1 MIINSIKNILSICL
15 LLLIYG
21 TGLGQG
27 QTVGVK
33 IYDKEA
39 TTDGYVFFSPGS
51 YSDAYLIDN
60 CGFLIN
66 SWDRNNRPGLSG
78 YLTKTGLMLR
88 TNKVNVPQ
96 YSQASTGG
104 NLELVDWNN
113 NTVWSSDFNTYNYI
127 QHHDAVLMPNGNI
140 IYIGWERISPDDQID
155 YGRRPSDV
163 SFPNLWGEF
172 VQEIKPI
179 GSSDYEVVWEWHL
192 QDHFVQDYNSFLPTY
207 GVVKDEI
214 GKVDINYL
222 GPGAW
227 DDDDWWHCNALHY
240 NEDLDQILVNSR
252 NNNELW
258 IIDHSTTTQQAQ
270 GSSGGNSGKG
280 GELLFRWGNPQAYDR
295 GSSSNLRMY
304 GSHGHYWI
312 PKGMPNEGKIMYF
325 NNGDH
330 RPQGYYSTIEMI
342 DPPFENGQYQKNIN
356 DHYYPLEPE
365 VVYKAPNPFDFVS
378 TYLSNAQQLENG
390 HVFINEGGNGRLFE
404 IDNNDN
410 IVWEYVN
417 PVSYNGP
424 NPQGSFIFGNSIFR
438 AYKYPPDYPAFEGIS
453 LNPGD
458 LIEGDND
465 YNLCKSVATEDS
477 QVLEGVELRYD
488 INSSILSI
496 NNPSADKLN
505 FQIFSIEGQKISQ
518 DEIREVNEEFNL
530 NYLHQGI
537 YIVIIS
543 SDSKGKLISKK
554 IVKF

>member
-1 MIINSIKNILSICL
+1 MIINSIKNILAIG
-15 LLLIYG
+15 LLLIIYQ
-21 TGLGQG
+21 TSIAQG

-33 IYDKEA
+33 IYDKDA

-60 CGFLIN
+60 CGFLVN

-78 YLTKTGLMLR
+78 YLTETGLMLR
-88 TNKVNVPQ
+88 TNKVNSPA
-96 YSQASTGG
+96 YGQASTGG

-113 NTVWSSDFNTYNYI
+113 NTVWSSDFNTYEYI

-140 IYIGWERISPDDQID
+140 IYIGWERISPEEQLN
-155 YGRRPSDV
+155 YGRRPTSV
-163 SFPNLWGEF
+163 SYPNLWGEF
-172 VQEIKPI
+172 IQEIKPI
-179 GSSDYEVVWEWHL
+179 GSSNYEVVWEWHL
-192 QDHFVQDYNSFLPTY
+192 QDHFVQDYTSSISTF
-207 GVVKDEI
+207 GVVKNEI
-214 GKVDINYL
+214 GKVDINYM

-227 DDDDWWHCNALHY
+227 DDDDWWHCNALNY

-258 IIDHSTTTQQAQ
+258 IIDHSTTSQQAQ
-270 GSSGGNSGKG
+270 GNSGGNSGKG

-325 NNGDH
+325 NNGDD

-342 DPPFENGQYQKNIN
+342 DAPFENGQYQKNIN
-356 DHYYPLEPE
+356 EQYYPLEPE
-365 VVYKAPNPFDFVS
+365 VVYKAPNPFNFVS
-378 TYLSNAQQLENG
+378 TYLSNAQQLANG
-390 HVFINEGGNGRLFE
+390 HVFINEGGSGRLFE

-410 IVWEYVN
+410 IVWEYIN
-417 PVSYNGP
+417 PVSYGGP
-424 NPQGSFIFGNSIFR
+424 NPQGSSIFGNSIFR
-438 AYKYPPDYPAFEGIS
+438 AYKYPPDYPAFEGNN

-477 QVLEGVELRYD
+477 KILEEIELRYD
-488 INSSILSI
+488 MNSSLLTI
-496 NNPSADKLN
+496 NNPTAKNLHL
-505 FQIFSIEGQKISQ
+505 QVTSIEGKTIIQNEITNTTSEISLAH
-518 DEIREVNEEFNL
+518 FN
-530 NYLHQGI
+530 NGI
-537 YIVIIS
+537 YVVS
-543 SDSKGKLISKK
+543 LFSKDKNVLSKK
-554 IVKF
+554 VVKF